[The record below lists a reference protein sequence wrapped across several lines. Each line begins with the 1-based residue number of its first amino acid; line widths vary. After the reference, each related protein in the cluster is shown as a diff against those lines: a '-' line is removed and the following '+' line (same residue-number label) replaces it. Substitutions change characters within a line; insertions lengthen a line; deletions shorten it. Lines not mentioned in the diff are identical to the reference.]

1 MKKTM
6 DPEKPEKKG
15 ETTSRSEYVP
25 PDLFELGDAKEL
37 TRGHGGKCADAETAE
52 RLDCPADL

>member
-1 MKKTM
+1 M
-6 DPEKPEKKG
+6 DPEKPEKKD

-25 PDLFELGDAKEL
+25 PDLLELGDAKEL
-37 TRGHGGKCADAETAE
+37 TRGHSGKCADGETAD